1 MTFVAAYAATALVF
15 AAVDAIW
22 LVLMM
27 ERLYRPTLG
36 AILLPRYDFP
46 SAVVYYFIYVL
57 GIVVFAVHPA
67 LAEERV
73 IEAAKNG
80 ALFGFFAF
88 ATYDLTNKST
98 LRNWTWKLA
107 IIDIAW
113 GTALTCSAAT
123 GGYLATSYFRH
134 LFQ

>member
-1 MTFVAAYAATALVF
+1 MTFVTAYASTALVF

-27 ERLYRPTLG
+27 ERFYRPTLG
-36 AILLPRYDFP
+36 AILLPRYDLP
-46 SAVVYYFIYVL
+46 SAIVYYVIYIL
-57 GIVVFAVHPA
+57 GIVFFAVEPA
-67 LAEERV
+67 VAVGQLS
-73 IEAAKNG
+73 EAAKNG

-107 IIDIAW
+107 IIDIVW
-113 GTALTCSAAT
+113 GTILTCIAAT
-123 GGYLATSYFRH
+123 GGFLATSYFSGTH
-134 LFQ
+134 E

>member
-1 MTFVAAYAATALVF
+1 MTFVAAYVATALIF
-15 AAVDAIW
+15 AVVDAIW
-22 LVLMM
+22 LILMM
-27 ERLYRPTLG
+27 ERFYRPTLG

-46 SAVVYYFIYVL
+46 SAVVYYLIYVL
-57 GIVVFAVHPA
+57 GIVVFAVNPA
-67 LAEERV
+67 FAEGRV

-113 GTALTCSAAT
+113 GTVLTCIAAT
-123 GGYLATSYFRH
+123 GGFLATNYVRH
-134 LFQ
+134 LFP